1 MLEKNNDFFTKYNL
15 NKSEAFNGRIST
27 LSGSLG
33 NAPIIIN
40 PQTLNSNLFLN
51 ILKFNKVIPHIN
63 NYSGVTKNYLYI
75 YMDPRHPA
83 KNSKEYY
90 YKIPKD
96 KQKLFGVAEIV
107 FGYEPIYL
115 GKGVSSTGHRFAQHI
130 AEFINKE
137 KKEKANKTKQN
148 KFQEIED
155 YFPKSSIVRN
165 WNEYRESFVK
175 IIFEFESRNEL
186 EEAEKI
192 LIKLIGSINGSNK
205 GPLVNILDTK

>member
-83 KNSKEYY
+83 KNSKDYY

-96 KQKLFGVAEIV
+96 KQKLFGVGELV

-115 GKGVSSTGHRFAQHI
+115 GKGVSSTGHRFSQHI

-155 YFPKSSIVRN
+155 YFLKSSIIRN

>member
-96 KQKLFGVAEIV
+96 KQKLFGVGELV

-115 GKGVSSTGHRFAQHI
+115 GKGVSSTSSLITPENTFG
-130 AEFINKE
+130 
-137 KKEKANKTKQN
+137 
-148 KFQEIED
+148 EISGKLLWILYVD
-155 YFPKSSIVRN
+155 VLKS
-165 WNEYRESFVK
+165 
-175 IIFEFESRNEL
+175 
-186 EEAEKI
+186 I
-192 LIKLIGSINGSNK
+192 L
-205 GPLVNILDTK
+205 

>member
-1 MLEKNNDFFTKYNL
+1 
-15 NKSEAFNGRIST
+15 

-83 KNSKEYY
+83 KNSKDYY

-96 KQKLFGVAEIV
+96 KQKLFGVGELV

-115 GKGVSSTGHRFAQHI
+115 GKGVSSTGHRFSQHI

>member
-75 YMDPRHPA
+75 YMDPRHSA

-96 KQKLFGVAEIV
+96 KQKLFGVGELV

-115 GKGVSSTGHRFAQHI
+115 GKGVSSTGHRFSQHI

>member
-15 NKSEAFNGRIST
+15 NKSKAFNGRIST

-33 NAPIIIN
+33 NAPIIID
-40 PQTLNSNLFLN
+40 PKTINSGLFLN

-63 NYSGVTKNYLYI
+63 NYSGVTKNYLYV
-75 YMDPRHPA
+75 YMDPRNPA
-83 KNSKEYY
+83 KNSKDYY

-96 KQKLFGVAEIV
+96 KQKLFGVGELV

-137 KKEKANKTKQN
+137 KKEKANKLKQN

-175 IIFEFESRNEL
+175 IIFEFETRNEL
-186 EEAEKI
+186 EEAEKL

>member
-1 MLEKNNDFFTKYNL
+1 MCASDELFMLYLVELDAEGRKAIQDFFYITRKYNFMTDELEKKEEMF
-15 NKSEAFNGRIST
+15 I
-27 LSGSLG
+27 
-33 NAPIIIN
+33 
-40 PQTLNSNLFLN
+40 
-51 ILKFNKVIPHIN
+51 
-63 NYSGVTKNYLYI
+63 GVTKKYDSLF
-75 YMDPRHPA
+75 DPCT
-83 KNSKEYY
+83 NSKIKKTAKLKKLSKWELIKMIEKYGIHKY
-90 YKIPKD
+90 IATKRQKPLKINY
-96 KQKLFGVAEIV
+96 QKMV
-107 FGYEPIYL
+107 
-115 GKGVSSTGHRFAQHI
+115 KK
-130 AEFINKE
+130 INKE